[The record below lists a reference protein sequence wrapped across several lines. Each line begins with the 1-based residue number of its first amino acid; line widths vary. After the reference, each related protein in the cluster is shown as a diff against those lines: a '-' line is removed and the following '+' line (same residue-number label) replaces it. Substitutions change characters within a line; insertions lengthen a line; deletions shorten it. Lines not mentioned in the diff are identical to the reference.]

1 MNKLGKRFRVNYNG
15 HISKYKYKI
24 VYVGEHDIYIIGFDK
39 DKVCAE
45 DLKYIKGWISDEY
58 DDKECNRFWC
68 IGEGNL
74 IKEYMSIE

>member
-1 MNKLGKRFRVNYNG
+1 MNKLGKRFRVCYNG

-24 VYVGEHDIYIIGFDK
+24 VSIDKYNYIIGFDK

-45 DLKYIKGWISDEY
+45 DLKYIGGWISYKY

-68 IGEGNL
+68 INKNNL
-74 IKEYMSIE
+74 INECMSIE

>member
-1 MNKLGKRFRVNYNG
+1 LNKLGKRFRIYYDG

-24 VYVGEHDIYIIGFDK
+24 VSIDEYNYIIGFDK

-45 DLKYIKGWISDEY
+45 DLKYIMGWTSDEY

-68 IGEGNL
+68 IDKKSL